1 MEYYTQSLSILETVM
16 GETHPYTAMV
26 ILGIGMVH
34 YKTGDYTTALEK
46 LQKGVEIE
54 KAIFGENSPNKVQ
67 IYNIIEQ
74 IKTKMAEQ
82 EKE

>member
-1 MEYYTQSLSILETVM
+1 M
-16 GETHPYTAMV
+16 A
-26 ILGIGMVH
+26 MVH

-67 IYNIIEQ
+67 KYNIIEQ